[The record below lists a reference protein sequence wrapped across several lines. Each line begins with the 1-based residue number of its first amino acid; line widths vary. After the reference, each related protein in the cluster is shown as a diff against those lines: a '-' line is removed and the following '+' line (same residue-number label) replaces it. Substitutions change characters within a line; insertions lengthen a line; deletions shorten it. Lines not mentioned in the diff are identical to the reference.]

1 MRIVVAP
8 EGTKV
13 AEFGIRPVYQSEQE
27 IRRRDM
33 GRTTEWIVAAQV
45 RLARRAH
52 LTQGGSGFA
61 KVEDGYYYAPRG
73 DDSPGGT

>member
-1 MRIVVAP
+1 
-8 EGTKV
+8 
-13 AEFGIRPVYQSEQE
+13 
-27 IRRRDM
+27 M

-45 RLARRAH
+45 RLTQRAH